1 MKRIVSLILAVM
13 LCAGLAAPAMAADKN
28 FSDVPSSHW
37 AYTEIQSAVSDGITT
52 GYSDGTFK
60 PTASV
65 TYAHFAAFLAR
76 AFYSSEIDLT
86 ITPWYK
92 PYTDVLAAHGILDN
106 TLIDSDLA
114 ANINQP
120 INRYEMAKMMY
131 NIIRSEGMTIPDNAI
146 TIADA
151 GLNDLMSMPVY
162 YRIPV
167 AACYALGVLNGQSD
181 GNFGGQN
188 LMNRAQGCVVICR
201 LRDKIENGS
210 TATTPVTPTK
220 PAAPTET
227 VDPVE
232 TKPAET
238 TSNIDAITGTGKLSN
253 GKPITVD
260 NVLELIDELRVKY
273 PDNSIYMPVGT
284 RYSSHALP
292 GQSSHAGCNGLATMF
307 SDYIFGNY
315 LANPPHLQTD
325 YTKIRPGDIIVERY
339 ADDPYDDFGT
349 KSNKWLI
356 HVTMATSE
364 YSLRNDY
371 EEGEFSA
378 VQSNHSHT
386 VFWEEKNMGSNL
398 GNNHIIAEMN
408 NVRWS
413 VWTRYPD

>member
-13 LCAGLAAPAMAADKN
+13 LCAGLAAPAMAAGTS
-28 FSDVPSSHW
+28 FTDVPSSHW
-37 AYTEIQSAVSDGITT
+37 AYAEIQSAVSDGITT

-76 AFYSSEIDLT
+76 AFYPSEIDLT

-131 NIIRSEGMTIPDNAI
+131 NIIRSKGMTIPDNAI

-210 TATTPVTPTK
+210 AVTTPVTP
-220 PAAPTET
+220 
-227 VDPVE
+227 

-307 SDYIFGNY
+307 SDYIFGTG

-325 YTKIRPGDIIVERY
+325 YTKIRPGDIIIERH

-349 KSNKWLI
+349 KSNKWLY

-371 EEGEFSA
+371 EEGEFSV
-378 VQSNHSHT
+378 VQSNHDHD
-386 VFWEEKNMGSNL
+386 VIWEKASDQSNM

-408 NVRWS
+408 DVRWS

>member
-13 LCAGLAAPAMAADKN
+13 LCASLAAPAMAADKN

-37 AYTEIQSAVSDGITT
+37 AYAEIQSAVSDGITT

-76 AFYSSEIDLT
+76 AFYPSEIDLT

-131 NIIRSEGMTIPDNAI
+131 NIISSKGLTIPSPGEAI
-146 TIADA
+146 AIADA

-210 TATTPVTPTK
+210 TVTTPVTPTE
-220 PAAPTET
+220 PTAPTET

-238 TSNIDAITGTGKLSN
+238 TTTSSNRVLSN
-253 GKPITVD
+253 GKPVTVD

-273 PDNSIYMPVGT
+273 PDGTVYMPVGQKYYT
-284 RYSSHALP
+284 SIYP
-292 GQSSHAGCNGLATMF
+292 GYTYAYECAGWAAMA
-307 SDYIFGNY
+307 SDYIFGKDT
-315 LANPPHLQTD
+315 PRRIHTD
-325 YTKIRPGDIIVERY
+325 YTRIRPGDVIKLYTNTSPKDIHTWLATTE
-339 ADDPYDDFGT
+339 YD
-349 KSNKWLI
+349 
-356 HVTMATSE
+356 TSV
-364 YSLRNDY
+364 NDW
-371 EEGEFSA
+371 ETAALGI
-378 VQSNHSHT
+378 VQSGNDHE
-386 VFWEEKNMGSNL
+386 VWWEDKKYGSNL
-398 GNNHIIAEMN
+398 CDNYILAEMN
-408 NVRWS
+408 DYYWVIY
-413 VWTRYPD
+413 TCYPD

>member
-37 AYTEIQSAVSDGITT
+37 AYAEIQSAVSDGITT
-52 GYSDGTFK
+52 GYSDGTFR

-76 AFYSSEIDLT
+76 AFYPSEIDLT

-92 PYTDVLAAHGILDN
+92 PYTDILAAHGILDN

-146 TIADA
+146 TIADT

-210 TATTPVTPTK
+210 TVTTPVTPTK
-220 PAAPTET
+220 PTAPTET

-238 TSNIDAITGTGKLSN
+238 TTTNSNRVLSN

-260 NVLELIDELRVKY
+260 NVLELMDELRVKY
-273 PDNSIYMPVGT
+273 PDGTVYMPIGQKYYTSIY
-284 RYSSHALP
+284 P
-292 GQSSHAGCNGLATMF
+292 GYTYAYECAGWAAMA
-307 SDYIFGNY
+307 SDYIFGKN
-315 LANPPHLQTD
+315 APARMHTD
-325 YTKIRPGDIIVERY
+325 YTRIRPGDVIELYTSTTNEYVHAYLATTE
-339 ADDPYDDFGT
+339 YD
-349 KSNKWLI
+349 
-356 HVTMATSE
+356 TSVNNWE
-364 YSLRNDY
+364 TAAL
-371 EEGEFSA
+371 GV
-378 VQSNHSHT
+378 VQSGNSQE
-386 VFWEEKNMGSNL
+386 VWWDDKKYGSNIGDNYIL
-398 GNNHIIAEMN
+398 AEMN
-408 NVRWS
+408 DYYWVIH
-413 VWTRYPD
+413 TRYPD